1 MMCEATCT
9 LGRLAPMMMMVVVN
23 DDDDDGDDECCDGGD
38 DDDARDDHDDN
49 DDDADDVHTQL
60 GMHPRTKEDNQGQ
73 ERYLRTSNDDVAWVG
88 TTSKKKGRQAPINKD
103 KQP

>member
-23 DDDDDGDDECCDGGD
+23 DDDDDGDDEWCDDGD
-38 DDDARDDHDDN
+38 DDAHDDHDDN
-49 DDDADDVHTQL
+49 DDDEDDVHTQL